1 MRDQLFFDIVRN
13 ILYSMCERG
22 GIGRRTGLRHNLSA
36 FGETRRVELVKFGEP
51 CKMAIPSEA

>member
-1 MRDQLFFDIVRN
+1 MFFDIVRH
-13 ILYSMCERG
+13 ILHSMCERG